1 MPNVKKIP
9 ITVGLARPEY
19 VARDAITQGDVD
31 AYELNIRLAGYDN
44 LTGRAELRFVLPDGQ
59 TADREAEITE
69 GNLITCMMDA
79 PLYSQMGD
87 LLCAVRLLDDNLFT
101 PLFIIFKGVRSVPGD
116 TELADQV
123 QPYPVWAGEIIDRL
137 EEGTAIAVGPPGKG
151 LEFSWD
157 GDKLGVRVEGETEYT
172 KSQSL
177 RGAQGY
183 RVEYDWDG
191 TSLALK
197 LEDDEDFDN
206 YVDLKGEQGDFW
218 KPTVDAA
225 GNISWTQAPGSSA
238 PTSQNIKGPI
248 GNTGKGVK
256 STEVKYATS
265 ASGQST
271 PSTWSDTIPAV
282 TQGQFLWVRVVI
294 TYTDNETTTMYSI
307 GYHGEKGDTGDTWK
321 PTVSPSG
328 DLSWAKNSGATAPTT
343 QNIKGPPG
351 DIDNL
356 TALHIKTALGYTPAD
371 ANNMPVINV
380 FTDEKDGLVPKP
392 SGAGETGKYLKG
404 DGTWATPPD
413 TNTTYLD
420 ATTQASG
427 LMSKDDKIKLN
438 GLPTGA
444 VINGHINTG
453 LAEEGG
459 VHGFRINDEDMLQYW
474 NGTEWVDIVV
484 AGAGFAPLDCPE
496 IDINQGDGVLEIMW
510 SDPEDGYYEEFPVA
524 VWEGTKLVRKQ
535 GSYPEDPEDGTLL
548 VNNKVRGAFSESG
561 YVDSG
566 LVNGTDYYYALFPYS
581 DKGQINVSGNNVIM
595 GTPTPNVIYGVSI
608 DLTNSNPET
617 AVTYTDDAIGKIP
630 GTAWDALPIFKDIK
644 PCVLKDGVVQYY
656 LNPNDFTKKAGGGD
670 AVITGD
676 DGDVMI
682 EIPKVGVKIAT
693 VGNTLTVQVT
703 DDPNAGGDGFK
714 YYAHT
719 RDTEGDRDFLYIGAY
734 LGYVLSNQLRSI
746 SGREPTGSTTI
757 GAFRT
762 RARANNAGDVV
773 GYDQV
778 SFYPLTLLQCL
789 FLIKYKDR
797 DSQTALGRGWVDS
810 PTGYANTGGANQ
822 KGMDFGE
829 ATGKLQMSFLGI
841 EDFWG
846 NKRWW
851 IDGFFSNSTRKML
864 TAFKDF
870 NDSGSGT
877 SYTDHGE
884 GAASDI
890 SGYMNKP
897 QGTTETGFIA
907 KEVSGSGTTH
917 FADRAYLVA
926 SSLPVFGGYRTDAS
940 YAGAFFLHV
949 GYSASISLA
958 SVGARL
964 MFL

>member
-1 MPNVKKIP
+1 MPSIKEIP
-9 ITVGLARPEY
+9 ITVGLGRPDY
-19 VARDAITQGDVD
+19 VTHDAITQGDVD
-31 AYELNIRLAGYDN
+31 AYQLSIRLTGYGD

-59 TADREAEITE
+59 TADREAEITD

-79 PLYSQMGD
+79 PLYSQEGD
-87 LLCAVRLLDDNLFT
+87 LLCAVRLLDENLFT
-101 PLFIIFKGVRSVPGD
+101 PLFIKFKGIRSVPGD
-116 TELADQV
+116 TELTDQV
-123 QPYPVWAGEIIDRL
+123 QPYPVWAGELIDRL
-137 EEGTAIAVGPPGKG
+137 EEGTAIAIGPTGKG
-151 LEFSWD
+151 LEFLWD

-197 LEDDEDFDN
+197 LEDDEEFNN
-206 YVDLKGEQGDFW
+206 YIDLKGDQGDFW

-225 GNISWTQAPGSSA
+225 GNISWAQAPGSSA

-248 GNTGKGVK
+248 GNTGPQGVK
-256 STEVKYATS
+256 GETGEK
-265 ASGQST
+265 GDKG
-271 PSTWSDTIPAV
+271 DTGAKGDKGD
-282 TQGQFLWVRVVI
+282 TGA
-294 TYTDNETTTMYSI
+294 
-307 GYHGEKGDTGDTWK
+307 KGDTGDTWK

-438 GLPTGA
+438 GLPTGE

-496 IDINQGDGVLEIMW
+496 IDINQGDGVLKIMW
-510 SDPEDGYYEEFPVA
+510 SDPEDGYYEEYPVA

-595 GTPTPNVIYGVSI
+595 GTPKPFVVYGVSI
-608 DLTNSNPET
+608 DLTSSNPET
-617 AVTYTDDAIGKIP
+617 AVTYTDDAIGKTP
-630 GTAWDALPIFKDIK
+630 GTAWDVLPIFKDIK
-644 PCVLKDGVVQYY
+644 PCVLKDGVVQYH
-656 LNPNDFTKKAGGGD
+656 LDPNDFTKKAGGGD

-703 DDPNAGGDGFK
+703 DDLNAGGDGFK

-757 GAFRT
+757 GTFRT

-851 IDGFFSNSTRKML
+851 IDGLFSNSTRKML

-877 SYTDHGE
+877 SYTDHGQ

-917 FADRAYLVA
+917 FADVATLSA
-926 SSLPVFGGYRTDAS
+926 SSLPSFGGYRTAAS
-940 YAGAFFLHV
+940 SAGAFYLPV
-949 GYSASISLA
+949 STSASNSA
-958 SVGARL
+958 AYFGARL